1 MSARSTALAIA
12 IGSATGAVAALFG
25 SPAATPPPPAS
36 APVTAAMKPIAQV
49 SNATP
54 PVASVRVS
62 SSQPPT
68 VSASSAPS
76 GNASASPASIPAL
89 AASSAAAP
97 AAPVP
102 STANAL
108 PPPSAPLPST
118 KAELLRV
125 EMRCDQKDAAECDL
139 AAAAYEQGSAGV
151 TDPAKAANYR
161 KIALT
166 HWLSQCD
173 KNSPTAC
180 ITLADRYRAG
190 NGVPQS
196 DRNADALI
204 ERSRELCK
212 VNPAAACADLPKS
225 AAR

>member
-1 MSARSTALAIA
+1 
-12 IGSATGAVAALFG
+12 
-25 SPAATPPPPAS
+25 
-36 APVTAAMKPIAQV
+36 
-49 SNATP
+49 
-54 PVASVRVS
+54 
-62 SSQPPT
+62 
-68 VSASSAPS
+68 
-76 GNASASPASIPAL
+76 
-89 AASSAAAP
+89 
-97 AAPVP
+97 
-102 STANAL
+102 
-108 PPPSAPLPST
+108 
-118 KAELLRV
+118 
-125 EMRCDQKDAAECDL
+125 MRCDQKDAAECDL

-196 DRNADALI
+196 DRNADALV

-225 AAR
+225 AER